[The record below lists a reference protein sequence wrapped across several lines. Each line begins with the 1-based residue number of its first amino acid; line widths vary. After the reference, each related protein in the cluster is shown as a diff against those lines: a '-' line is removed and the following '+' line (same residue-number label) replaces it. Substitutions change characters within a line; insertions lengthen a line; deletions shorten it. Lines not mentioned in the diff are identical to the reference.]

1 MRDAAAP
8 GGGAEAM
15 PEPGDSEL
23 MVRVRDGET
32 DRLGELF
39 DRHHRRLFNFFLRW
53 TRDSGAAEDMVQEVF
68 VRMLKYRHTFRSG
81 AEFGPWMYALARNT
95 AHDQWRG
102 RPKELPEDPEGP
114 EAAAAFEHPIEGM
127 LAEERRGQLAA
138 ALDLLPAEKREL
150 LLLARSGELRYEAI
164 GELMGISVGAVKLRV
179 HRAMR
184 ELRGAWH
191 QVAGEAGA

>member
-1 MRDAAAP
+1 
-8 GGGAEAM
+8 M

-114 EAAAAFEHPIEGM
+114 EPAAAFEHPIEAL

-138 ALDLLPAEKREL
+138 ALALLPAEKREL

-164 GELMGISVGAVKLRV
+164 GELMGVSVGAVKLRV